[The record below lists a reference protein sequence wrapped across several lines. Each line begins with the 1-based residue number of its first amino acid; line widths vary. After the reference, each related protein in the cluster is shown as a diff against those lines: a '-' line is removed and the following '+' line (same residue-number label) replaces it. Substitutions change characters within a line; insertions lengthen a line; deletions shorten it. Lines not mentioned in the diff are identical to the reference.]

1 MECQVFGT
9 DALLIEIGAVVM
21 HTVDEGRSEF
31 NAEEIEYITRITK
44 RMVKETKMQL
54 GEISHLLPEEIPQ
67 ETVDKIL
74 RRNRGD
80 TNGI

>member
-1 MECQVFGT
+1 MESQIFGT
-9 DALLIEIGAVVM
+9 DSHLLEIGAVVM
-21 HTVDEGRSEF
+21 HTVDEDRSAL

-54 GEISHLLPEEIPQ
+54 GEIAHLLPEEIPQ

-74 RRNRGD
+74 RGEK
-80 TNGI
+80 GAY

>member
-9 DALLIEIGAVVM
+9 DSLLVEIGAVVM
-21 HTVDEGRSEF
+21 HAVDEEREELTL
-31 NAEEIEYITRITK
+31 EEIEYITRITK

-54 GEISHLLPEEIPQ
+54 GEIAHLLPEEISQ

-74 RRNRGD
+74 KRG
-80 TNGI
+80 GGQI

>member
-1 MECQVFGT
+1 MMECQVFGT
-9 DALLIEIGAVVM
+9 DALLIKIGAVVM

-54 GEISHLLPEEIPQ
+54 GEVALLMPEEIPEEIVTQ
-67 ETVDKIL
+67 IL
-74 RRNRGD
+74 KADRGA
-80 TNGI
+80 